1 MKLPWESVIDSGFKL
16 IDKLFTSDEEREQ
29 AKLQMLKMKRD
40 GDLEEL
46 RTSMSAILT
55 EASSNDP
62 WTSRARPAFMYIV
75 YAYLLLA
82 PFFGLLF
89 WVDPIAATSVI
100 EGMKLFLASIPGEM
114 WALFGAGYL
123 GYTHYR
129 SQDKKLFRRE
139 H

>member
-46 RTSMSAILT
+46 RTSMSAILA

-75 YAYLLLA
+75 YTYLLLA

>member
-29 AKLQMLKMKRD
+29 AKLQMLKMQRD

-46 RTSMSAILT
+46 RTSMSAILA

-75 YAYLLLA
+75 YVYLLLA
-82 PFFGLLF
+82 PVFGLLF
-89 WVDPIAATSVI
+89 WIDPVAATAVI
-100 EGMKLFLASIPGEM
+100 EGMKLFLGSIPGEM

-129 SQDKKLFRRE
+129 SQDKKLYSRG
-139 H
+139 

>member
-29 AKLQMLKMKRD
+29 AKLQMLKMQRD

-46 RTSMSAILT
+46 RTSMSAILA
-55 EASSNDP
+55 EANSTDP

-75 YAYLLLA
+75 YVYLLLA
-82 PFFGLLF
+82 PVFGLLF
-89 WVDPIAATSVI
+89 WIDPLAATAVI

-129 SQDKKLFRRE
+129 SQDKKLIHRN
-139 H
+139 